1 MSSQYDNLAKA
12 IVKNL
17 GGASNIA
24 SLTHCV
30 TRLRIVL
37 KDESKIKIDALNA
50 TEGVAGT
57 IKGYGQY
64 MIIIGIHVADVY
76 DAVCKVAQIDNEHAS
91 VEKSSV
97 KQTPFQLLVSI
108 MTGVF
113 APFFGVLAACGILK
127 GLLPLL
133 VAIGVLDTAGST
145 YNILYS
151 LADGFFY
158 YMPILLSYT
167 ASKYFDLPVIEG
179 LAIGAGLLYPSL
191 LSSSTVLHNS
201 LFGIPIVM
209 PPGGDYTSTAIP
221 IIAAI
226 AFAAWFE
233 KKYSKHLPT
242 AIRPFFVPLITCSV
256 TFTLTLW
263 VIGPITAGLTK
274 ALSFAL
280 NYLDNL
286 NALVFSGILG
296 FIWQLVLMTGMH
308 YAVLPIILTNLST
321 LGFDTTLSSTFGC
334 NFAQIGA
341 ILAIRLKTKDTEI
354 KKRCFAS
361 VIPAAAGVIEPALY
375 GITLKKKRVFIIT
388 CLVSGITGIGMTV
401 SGAKAYRLAG
411 FGIFGYSAYANPQI
425 SDYTDLIWA
434 IVWSLIAI
442 VLSFLLVFFTYADE
456 PQKNNTITK
465 PTKLSVENENP
476 SRKYIVYAPLSGT
489 VLNIKEVNDPVF
501 SSETLGTGCAI
512 NPTNNIVTAPFDGV
526 IDFIADTKHAIGI
539 TSPDGIQVLIHVG
552 IDTVKLNGQGFETMV
567 TSGQEVKCG
576 DKLLQFDSHLIKES
590 HYQLIVPVIVLD
602 SDEYSSIDL
611 SEGTIHHGQ
620 KLLEL
625 SK

>member
-1 MSSQYDNLAKA
+1 MNSQYDKLANA
-12 IVKNL
+12 IIKNL
-17 GGASNIA
+17 GGSSNIA

-30 TRLRIVL
+30 TRLRVVL
-37 KDESKIKIDALNA
+37 KDESKIQIDALNA

-76 DAVCKVAQIDNEHAS
+76 DAVCKAAQINTEHDS

-97 KQTPFQLLVSI
+97 KQTLFQLLVSI

-133 VAIGVLDTAGST
+133 VALGVLDTAGST

-179 LAIGAGLLYPSL
+179 LAIGAGMLYPNL
-191 LSSSTVLHNS
+191 LSSSAVLHNS

-233 KKYSKHLPT
+233 KKYSKHLPS
-242 AIRPFFVPLITCSV
+242 AIRPFLVPLITCSV
-256 TFTLTLW
+256 TFIVTLLA
-263 VIGPITAGLTK
+263 IGPITVGLTK
-274 ALSFAL
+274 GLSLVF

-286 NALVFSGILG
+286 NTFIFSGILG
-296 FIWQLVLMTGMH
+296 FIWQLILMTGMH

-341 ILAIRLKTKDTEI
+341 VLAIRLKTNNAEI
-354 KKRCFAS
+354 KKKCFPS
-361 VIPAAAGVIEPALY
+361 IIPAAAGVIEPALY

-388 CLVSGITGIGMTV
+388 CLVSGITGIGMTL

-456 PQKNNTITK
+456 PTKNNTITK
-465 PTKLSVENENP
+465 PTKSSAENS
-476 SRKYIVYAPLSGT
+476 SRKYIVSAPLSGT

-501 SSETLGTGCAI
+501 SSETLGKGCAI
-512 NPTNNIVTAPFDGV
+512 TPTNNIVTAPFDGV
-526 IDFIADTKHAIGI
+526 IDFVADTKHAIGI

-567 TSGQEVKCG
+567 TSGQKVKCG
-576 DKLLQFDSHLIKES
+576 DKLLQFDSHLIKKS
-590 HYQLIVPVIVLD
+590 HYQLIVPVVVLN
-602 SDEYSSIDL
+602 SDEYSSINL
-611 SEGTIHHGQ
+611 SEGAINHGQ

>member
-1 MSSQYDNLAKA
+1 MNSQYDNLAKA

-17 GGASNIA
+17 GGSSNIA

-37 KDESKIKIDALNA
+37 KDESKIQIDALNA

-76 DAVCKVAQIDNEHAS
+76 DAVCKAAQINTEHDS

-133 VAIGVLDTAGST
+133 VALGILDTSGST

-167 ASKYFDLPVIEG
+167 ASKYFGLPVIEG
-179 LAIGAGLLYPSL
+179 LAIGAGMLYPNL

-256 TFTLTLW
+256 TFMLTLW
-263 VIGPITAGLTK
+263 VIGPITVGLTK
-274 ALSFAL
+274 VLSFAL

-286 NALVFSGILG
+286 NTLVFSGILG

-341 ILAIRLKTKDTEI
+341 VLAIRLKTKDVEI
-354 KKRCFAS
+354 KKKCVPS
-361 VIPAAAGVIEPALY
+361 IIPAAAGVIEPALY

-388 CLVSGITGIGMTV
+388 CLVSGITGIGMTL

-411 FGIFGYSAYANPQI
+411 FGIFGYSAYANSQI

-456 PQKNNTITK
+456 PPKNNTITK

-476 SRKYIVYAPLSGT
+476 SRKYIVSAPLSGT
-489 VLNIKEVNDPVF
+489 VLDIKEVDDPVF
-501 SSETLGTGCAI
+501 SSETLGKGCAI

-567 TSGQEVKCG
+567 TAGQEVKCG
-576 DKLLQFDSHLIKES
+576 DKLLQFDSHFIKKS
-590 HYQLIVPVIVLD
+590 HYQLIVPVVVLD
-602 SDEYSSIDL
+602 SDEYSSINL

-625 SK
+625 IK

>member
-1 MSSQYDNLAKA
+1 MNSQYDNLAKA
-12 IVKNL
+12 IVTYL
-17 GGASNIA
+17 GGPSNIA

-30 TRLRIVL
+30 TRLRVVL
-37 KDESKIKIDALNA
+37 KDESKIQTDALNA

-76 DAVCKVAQIDNEHAS
+76 DAVCKAAQIDNEHAS

-133 VAIGVLDTAGST
+133 VALGALDTTGST

-179 LAIGAGLLYPSL
+179 LAIGAGLLYPNL

-201 LFGIPIVM
+201 LFGIPIIM

-233 KKYSKHLPT
+233 RKYSKHLPT
-242 AIRPFFVPLITCSV
+242 AIRPFLVPLITCSV

-274 ALSFAL
+274 VLSFAL

-286 NALVFSGILG
+286 NTLIFSGILG
-296 FIWQLVLMTGMH
+296 CIWQLVLMTGMH
-308 YAVLPIILTNLST
+308 YAILPIILTNLST

-388 CLVSGITGIGMTV
+388 CLVSGITGIGMTL

-411 FGIFGYSAYANPQI
+411 FGVFGYSAYANPQM
-425 SDYTDLIWA
+425 SDYTDITWA
-434 IVWSLIAI
+434 IVWSLVAIA
-442 VLSFLLVFFTYADE
+442 LSFLLVFFTYTEEAS
-456 PQKNNTITK
+456 KNTLEK
-465 PTKLSVENENP
+465 PTELPTENP
-476 SRKYIVYAPLSGT
+476 SREHIVSAPLSGT
-489 VLNIKEVNDPVF
+489 VMDIKEVDDPVF
-501 SSETLGTGCAI
+501 SSETLGKGCAI
-512 NPTNNIVTAPFDGV
+512 NPTNTIVTAPFDGV
-526 IDFIADTKHAIGI
+526 IDFVADTKHAIGI

-552 IDTVKLNGQGFETMV
+552 IDTVKLNGEGFEPKV
-567 TSGQEVKCG
+567 TSGQKVKCG
-576 DKLLQFDSHLIKES
+576 DELLQFDSYLIKKS
-590 HYQLIVPVIVLD
+590 NYQLVVPIVVLN
-602 SDEYSSIDL
+602 SDEYSSVNL
-611 SEGTIHHGQ
+611 SKGTIHQGQ

-625 SK
+625 SE

>member
-1 MSSQYDNLAKA
+1 MNSQYDNLAKV

-30 TRLRIVL
+30 TRLRVVL
-37 KDESKIKIDALNA
+37 KDESKIQVDALNS
-50 TEGVAGT
+50 TEGIAGT

-64 MIIIGIHVADVY
+64 MIIIGIHVTDVY
-76 DAVCKVAQIDNEHAS
+76 DAVCKEAQIDQEHD
-91 VEKSSV
+91 VKRDGV
-97 KQTPFQLLVSI
+97 KQTPFQLLVGI

-133 VAIGVLDTAGST
+133 VAAGVLDTAGST

-167 ASKYFDLPVIEG
+167 ASKHFDLPVIEG
-179 LAIGAGLLYPSL
+179 LAIGAGMLYPNL
-191 LSSSTVLHNS
+191 LSSSAVLHDS
-201 LFGIPIVM
+201 LLGIPVIM

-233 KKYSKHLPT
+233 KKYSKHLPM
-242 AIRPFFVPLITCSV
+242 AIRPFLVPLITCSI
-256 TFTLTLW
+256 TFMLTLW

-274 ALSFAL
+274 GLSIVL
-280 NYLDNL
+280 NDLENL
-286 NALVFSGILG
+286 NVLVFSGILG
-296 FIWQLVLMTGMH
+296 LIWQLVLITGMH

-341 ILAIRLKTKDTEI
+341 VLAIRLKTKDSET
-354 KKRCFAS
+354 KKRCLPS

-375 GITLKKKRVFIIT
+375 GITLKKKCVFIIT
-388 CLVSGITGIGMTV
+388 CLVSGITGVGMTLCGV
-401 SGAKAYRLAG
+401 HAYRLAG
-411 FGIFGYSAYANPQI
+411 FGVLGYTAYANPQAG
-425 SDYTDLIWA
+425 DYTGTVWA
-434 IVWSLIAI
+434 AAWSFAAAI
-442 VLSFLLVFFTYADE
+442 LSFLLVFFTYKDDTIE
-456 PQKNNTITK
+456 NTTEK
-465 PTKLSVENENP
+465 SAELPTENSNQEH
-476 SRKYIVYAPLSGT
+476 IVSAPLTGT
-489 VLNIKEVNDPVF
+489 VLNIKEIKDPVF
-501 SSETLGTGCAI
+501 AGETLGKGCAI
-512 NPTNNIVTAPFDGV
+512 NPTNDMVTAPADGT
-526 IDFIADTKHAIGI
+526 IDFVADTKHAIGM
-539 TSPDGIQVLIHVG
+539 TSTDGIQILIHVG
-552 IDTVKLNGQGFETMV
+552 IDTVELKGQGFETKV
-567 TSGQEVKCG
+567 IPGQNVKCG
-576 DKLLQFDSHLIKES
+576 DELLRFNSQFLKDSGYE
-590 HYQLIVPVIVLD
+590 LIVPVVILN
-602 SDEYSSIDL
+602 SDDYSSIHL
-611 SEGTIHHGQ
+611 SEGTIWQGQ

-625 SK
+625 KK